1 MRNLLIILTIG
12 LVIGPL
18 AIGGPDKAPI
28 EYANRAAKLA
38 ADDANGHYLLGLWCE
53 KNGLG
58 DEARLQFE
66 KVVAL
71 SPDHVG
77 ARQSLGYV
85 RHEKRWLTYA
95 EAMKLKGL
103 VRHEGAWM
111 LPEEVANRLLPAT
124 EKARKAEGEKKARK
138 ILKGMLKGGPKVERI
153 SMKAMEGI
161 KDRYKVEPLTYA
173 LRYPSETVRVY
184 AAKELGRIEDRRSLR
199 PLIHR
204 SVIDPSSTV
213 REVAFEAVMKFDD
226 PNLLAP
232 YAKAMNSKN
241 QAVRINAAKAVGG
254 LGDIRG
260 VEYLVYRLS
269 AHGGTAQ
276 RSHIYL
282 ATQLS
287 FVQDFDVEVAQTAFI
302 ADPIIG
308 ILQEGQT
315 LDVRVLATERK
326 ADIVERRVIRR
337 SLKNLSGVDMG
348 DDPEAWAKWWGKNKQ
363 RLLAKN

>member
-1 MRNLLIILTIG
+1 LLIITIG
-12 LVIGPL
+12 LVVGPL
-18 AIGGPDKAPI
+18 ALGAPDRAPV
-28 EYANRAAKLA
+28 EYKERAAKVA
-38 ADDANGHYLLGLWCE
+38 KDDANGHYLLGLWCE
-53 KNGLG
+53 KNGLH
-58 DEARLQFE
+58 DEARLEFE

-85 RHEKRWLTYA
+85 RHGKRWLTR
-95 EAMKLKGL
+95 EESMKRKGL
-103 VRHEGAWM
+103 VKHDGTWM
-111 LPEEVANRLLPAT
+111 LPEEVAIRLLPKT
-124 EKARKAEGEKKARK
+124 EKARKAEAEKKARK
-138 ILKGMLKGGPKVERI
+138 ILKNMLKGGPKVERI

-161 KDRYKVEPLTYA
+161 QDRYKVEPLAYA

-184 AAKELGRIEDRRSLR
+184 AAKELGRIEDRRALR

-204 SVIDPSSTV
+204 SVIDPSETV
-213 REVAFEAVMKFDD
+213 REVAFEAVMQFND

-241 QAVRINAAKAVGG
+241 QAVRIHAAKAVGG

-260 VEYLVYRLS
+260 IEYLVYRLS
-269 AHGGTAQ
+269 AHGGGVQ
-276 RSHIYL
+276 RAHIYL

-302 ADPIIG
+302 ADPIVG
-308 ILQEGQT
+308 ILQEGQV

-337 SLKNLSGVDMG
+337 SLRKLSGVDMG
-348 DDPEAWAKWWGKNKQ
+348 DDAEAWAKWWGKNKE
-363 RLLAKN
+363 RLLAKK